1 MSIRTSKNSKAKALS
16 GRSPIRTLLESM
28 LAATMAWVARKKDKK
43 TGNRIGKVTQTNSIV
58 KWSKDTFSLYGTC
71 KDTRTISI
79 NDIRG
84 EAVFLRILPNGK
96 LDTADIF
103 VFCLGAG
110 KYILTDWLTI
120 WKVISKLTKDHGTVV
135 YKDSWRLNKYK
146 FVALLKKAATGK
158 I

>member
-1 MSIRTSKNSKAKALS
+1 M
-16 GRSPIRTLLESM
+16 
-28 LAATMAWVARKKDKK
+28 
-43 TGNRIGKVTQTNSIV
+43 
-58 KWSKDTFSLYGTC
+58 
-71 KDTRTISI
+71 
-79 NDIRG
+79 
-84 EAVFLRILPNGK
+84 FLRILPNGK

-146 FVALLKKAATGK
+146 FVALLKKVISGK
-158 I
+158 F